1 MGSGKRRVCEVG
13 ERGSLR
19 LSQSASLGH
28 CDLETLRPGFQFH
41 FICMSQTNG
50 GRREG
55 QLSPGH
61 DSLLKHVTTEVGR
74 SREGLP
80 SSGKNDV
87 VSTGRPDLGDRSRP
101 CCSRDWMESSRGGDS
116 PAQRDSCK
124 APAQVQE
131 DTGEKQAEFGGAD
144 GGTPTVPGLGW
155 PLALRAES
163 FSFLSMVP
171 WKRRVPGEAGDTGRG
186 HVSRGPPPPGVGRGR
201 RGLPLPTSLRLQLAS
216 AMPP

>member
-1 MGSGKRRVCEVG
+1 MG

-101 CCSRDWMESSRGGDS
+101 CCSRDWMESSRGGDT
-116 PAQRDSCK
+116 QRSVT
-124 APAQVQE
+124 AA
-131 DTGEKQAEFGGAD
+131 
-144 GGTPTVPGLGW
+144 
-155 PLALRAES
+155 R
-163 FSFLSMVP
+163 
-171 WKRRVPGEAGDTGRG
+171 
-186 HVSRGPPPPGVGRGR
+186 
-201 RGLPLPTSLRLQLAS
+201 LRLRYRRTLGKNKPNLGEQMEGRQQSQGS
-216 AMPP
+216 AGH